1 MRNSGLPRGF
11 DQGRQRADGGE
22 MTKRILV
29 VWALLAFAAATLVAG
44 DKNPVVGG
52 QEMLPTSTIMQNLS
66 KSADHTILVS
76 LLKETGLDK
85 TLEGPGPFTIFAPIN
100 EAFNELPKGK
110 LDELKKPE
118 NRDELK
124 KLLNYHIVQG
134 KLGTAE
140 LKQKIKEGSEGVGD
154 VVTLSGEKLHVADHN
169 GMHLMIRSND
179 DDMGMFNVSDVFSSN
194 GVIHVVDNVMSPKQ

>member
-1 MRNSGLPRGF
+1 MKKNILPLF
-11 DQGRQRADGGE
+11 ACIVLAVTALAAGG
-22 MTKRILV
+22 
-29 VWALLAFAAATLVAG
+29 
-44 DKNPVVGG
+44 KNPVVGG
-52 QEMLPTSTIMQNLS
+52 QEMLPSSTIMQNLA

-76 LLKETGLDK
+76 LLKSSGLDK
-85 TLEGPGPFTIFAPIN
+85 TLDGSGPFTVFAPIN
-100 EAFNELPKGK
+100 EAFTELPKGK

-118 NRDELK
+118 NAEQLK
-124 KLLNYHIVQG
+124 KLLSYHIVQG

-140 LKQKIKEGSEGVGD
+140 LKEKIKQGSEGMGD
-154 VVTLSGEKLHVADHN
+154 LMTLSGEKLHVADHN